1 MKVLVA
7 TDGSE
12 FSNAAIGRMPS
23 ILGDSRVDEIKVF
36 SVYEAAVAMAAEP
49 FAISGEYYAELT
61 NLNKSTAQSNV
72 DSAANTLASEF
83 PDADISVAVGCGNP
97 APMIVEEA
105 KHWNADLIV
114 VGSHGF
120 GFWNRLLLGSVSN
133 AIVQHAPCSVLVVR
147 SPELEKK

>member
-12 FSNAAIGRMPS
+12 FSNAAIEKVPLF
-23 ILGDSRVDEIKVF
+23 LGNDRATEIKIM
-36 SVYEAAVAMAAEP
+36 SVYEVPVPMAAEP
-49 FAISGEYYAELT
+49 FAISAEYYAEL
-61 NLNKSTAQSNV
+61 SNINQ
-72 DSAANTLASEF
+72 SAAEANADAAAAALTEQF
-83 PDADISVAVGCGNP
+83 PKADVSVVIGFGNP

-105 KHWNADLIV
+105 RKWKADLIV

-133 AIVQHAPCSVLVVR
+133 SVLHHAPCSVLVVR
-147 SPELEKK
+147 APELEKK

>member
-12 FSNAAIGRMPS
+12 FSNAAIERMSS
-23 ILGDSRVDEIKVF
+23 ILGDREVNDIKII
-36 SVYEAAVAMAAEP
+36 SVYEAAAPMAAEP

-61 NLNKSTAQSNV
+61 NLNRSAAQSNV
-72 DSAANTLASEF
+72 DSAAGVLGANF
-83 PDADISVAVGCGNP
+83 PDAEVSVAVGIGNP

-105 KHWNADLIV
+105 KQWNADLIV

-133 AIVQHAPCSVLVVR
+133 AVVHHAPCSVLVVR